1 KKFAAQS
8 PELVASHG
16 DQDDDDDNG
25 KDGVGVA
32 ASFGDPDQSAQAVFG
47 QQNDLRHDD
56 PSPTHAVHS
65 AEMVPD
71 IRLRHGEQDVAHK
84 LPLGCAFRD
93 RDIQV
98 GVRHIRNVFNHQGQ

>member
-1 KKFAAQS
+1 RVAARQAFGPHRSDGTWLTSSERRQEQRASTNRRPPGPAWGCDLSRSWLLAFPVREKKFAAQS

-47 QQNDLRHDD
+47 QQNDLR
-56 PSPTHAVHS
+56 
-65 AEMVPD
+65 
-71 IRLRHGEQDVAHK
+71 
-84 LPLGCAFRD
+84 
-93 RDIQV
+93 
-98 GVRHIRNVFNHQGQ
+98 